1 MAFSSFSLDFS
12 KLPQHVAIIMDG
24 NGRWA
29 KKHGFPRFY
38 GHQKGAET
46 AKKVIEKTYELKIP
60 YLTLFAFSKENWK
73 RPKEE
78 VEAILELFKIY
89 LTKEKHSLI
98 EKGIRL
104 KIIGDREDFSQDLVE
119 LIEEIEEETK
129 NNSEL
134 TLCLALSYGGR
145 SEILKAVKEISNKVK
160 QGLLDPENIDEKVFR
175 EHLYTKDIPD
185 PDLLIRTSGEER
197 LSNFL
202 LFQIAYTELYFTP
215 VYWPEFTEEEY
226 LKALWSY
233 QQRERRF
240 GGVCEF

>member
-78 VEAILELFKIY
+78 VEAILELFKVS
-89 LTKEKHSLI
+89 LAKEKHILI

-104 KIIGDREDFSQDLVE
+104 KVIGDRKDFSEDLVD

>member
-78 VEAILELFKIY
+78 VEAILGLLKVY
-89 LTKEKHSLI
+89 LTKEKHFLI

-104 KIIGDREDFSQDLVE
+104 KVIGDRKDFSEDLVD

-197 LSNFL
+197 ISNFL

>member
-98 EKGIRL
+98 EKGICL

-145 SEILKAVKEISNKVK
+145 AEILKAVKDISTKVK

-197 LSNFL
+197 ISNFL

>member
-1 MAFSSFSLDFS
+1 MAFSSFSLDLS
-12 KLPQHVAIIMDG
+12 KLPKHVAIIMDG

-38 GHQKGAET
+38 GHKKGAET
-46 AKKVIEKTYELKIP
+46 AKKVIEKTYELRIP

-73 RPKEE
+73 RPKKE
-78 VEAILELFKIY
+78 VETILELFKVS
-89 LTKEKHSLI
+89 LAKEKHFLI

-104 KIIGDREDFSQDLVE
+104 KVIGDRKDFSEDLVD
-119 LIEEIEEETK
+119 LIEEIEEETRH
-129 NNSEL
+129 NSKL

-145 SEILKAVKEISNKVK
+145 AEILKAVKDISTKVK
-160 QGLLDPENIDEKVFR
+160 QGLLDPETIDEKVFR
-175 EHLYTKDIPD
+175 EHLYTQDIPD

-202 LFQIAYTELYFTP
+202 LFQIAYTELYFTS

-226 LKALWSY
+226 LKALYSY
-233 QQRERRF
+233 QKRERRF
-240 GGVCEF
+240 GGVHEF

>member
-98 EKGIRL
+98 EKGICL

-119 LIEEIEEETK
+119 LIEEIEEETRH
-129 NNSEL
+129 NSEL

-145 SEILKAVKEISNKVK
+145 AEILKAVKDISTKVK
-160 QGLLDPENIDEKVFR
+160 QGLLEPENIDEKVFR

>member
-78 VEAILELFKIY
+78 VEAILELFKMY
-89 LTKEKHSLI
+89 LTKEKQFLI

>member
-78 VEAILELFKIY
+78 VEAIL
-89 LTKEKHSLI
+89 
-98 EKGIRL
+98 
-104 KIIGDREDFSQDLVE
+104 
-119 LIEEIEEETK
+119 
-129 NNSEL
+129 
-134 TLCLALSYGGR
+134 
-145 SEILKAVKEISNKVK
+145 
-160 QGLLDPENIDEKVFR
+160 
-175 EHLYTKDIPD
+175 
-185 PDLLIRTSGEER
+185 
-197 LSNFL
+197 
-202 LFQIAYTELYFTP
+202 
-215 VYWPEFTEEEY
+215 
-226 LKALWSY
+226 
-233 QQRERRF
+233 
-240 GGVCEF
+240 

>member
-98 EKGIRL
+98 EKGICL